1 MKLKYLYLILFVL
14 IIIFGIFVFSRSQ
27 LCTITYVIDDA
38 IVQTEKIN
46 RNSSFPLI
54 DSPSKDGYVFV
65 GWYDEN
71 NTLYTEDVS
80 IDHDVVV
87 YARWGII
94 DVDDSVRQNS
104 QLKKEVLSSFLKQYA
119 AKNDC

>member
-1 MKLKYLYLILFVL
+1 MSIFDNFSGSFGTILIVMIMKLKYLYLILFVL

-65 GWYDEN
+65 G
-71 NTLYTEDVS
+71 
-80 IDHDVVV
+80 
-87 YARWGII
+87 
-94 DVDDSVRQNS
+94 
-104 QLKKEVLSSFLKQYA
+104 
-119 AKNDC
+119 

>member
-1 MKLKYLYLILFVL
+1 MIMKLKYLYLILFVL

-94 DVDDSVRQNS
+94 DVDDSVR
-104 QLKKEVLSSFLKQYA
+104 
-119 AKNDC
+119 